1 MTDRQRVWLFRL
13 AGLGL
18 GLGLVVVA
26 ELLLHLV
33 PALAP
38 EPFLVTLAERDERRL
53 HSINPLYAKRFFFQ
67 RYQGKL
73 IGSGRMGDS
82 SLFRTSSFQAFS
94 RGLCRCLHG
103 PGLSLCPIPCG
114 SVLFGGHA
122 AGHLAR

>member
-1 MTDRQRVWLFRL
+1 MTSRQRVWLFRL

-18 GLGLVVVA
+18 GLVLVVVA

-38 EPFLVTLAERDERRL
+38 EPFLVTLVERDERRL
-53 HSINPLYAKRFFFQ
+53 RSINPLYAKRFFFQ

-73 IGSGRMGDS
+73 IGSGRMGAQPFFEPAPS
-82 SLFRTSSFQAFS
+82 QALS

-103 PGLSLCPIPCG
+103 PGLSIYSIPCG

-122 AGHLAR
+122 AGHLA